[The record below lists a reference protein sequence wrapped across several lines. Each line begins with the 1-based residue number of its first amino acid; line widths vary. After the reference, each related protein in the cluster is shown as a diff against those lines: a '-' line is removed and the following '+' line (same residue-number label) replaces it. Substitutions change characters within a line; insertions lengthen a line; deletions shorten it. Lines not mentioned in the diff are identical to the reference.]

1 MGINNKLKFQC
12 VHCGQCCLDQ
22 NTLVNTTYI
31 DILRIKNGLNLTI
44 DEVIEIL
51 GFYIFDQAPSVYEID
66 RMVVP
71 PIQTE
76 RGMAFVGLKKRLN
89 GQCFFYDKA
98 KERCSIYAFRPGF
111 CRTFPFTFT
120 ILSDKNKKKSEINIF
135 YTEKGIKYCRGIGE
149 EYPYLDLE
157 QWIKLGREVIQEL
170 SKNNQLIKT
179 WNSRV
184 KIKQILPT
192 ARNFILTIFN
202 IE

>member
-1 MGINNKLKFQC
+1 MGINDKLRFQC
-12 VHCGQCCLDQ
+12 IHCGKCCTDL

-31 DILRIKNGLNLTI
+31 DVLRIKNGLNLTI

-51 GFYIFDQAPSVYEID
+51 GFYIFDQAPSEKEID

-76 RGMAFVGLKKRLN
+76 RGMAFTGLKKRPN
-89 GQCFFYDKA
+89 GYCFFYDEI

-120 ILSDKNKKKSEINIF
+120 IQKGKDKKTSEINIF
-135 YTEKGIKYCRGIGE
+135 YTDKGIQYCRGISE
-149 EYPYLDLE
+149 DYPNINLE
-157 QWIKLGREVIQEL
+157 QWIKLGRETIGDL
-170 SKNNQLIKT
+170 SKNNQLIKK
-179 WNSRV
+179 WNSSV
-184 KIKQILPT
+184 KKNQIVPS

-202 IE
+202 LK

>member
-22 NTLVNTTYI
+22 NTLVNTTYK
-31 DILRIKNGLNLTI
+31 DILRIKNGLHLTI

-51 GFYIFDQAPSVYEID
+51 GFYVFDQPPSVNEID

-76 RGMAFVGLKKRLN
+76 RVMAFVGLKKKPN
-89 GQCFFYDKA
+89 GKCFFYDKA
-98 KERCSIYAFRPGF
+98 EERCSIYAFRPGF
-111 CRTFPFTFT
+111 CRTFPFRFT
-120 ILSDKNKKKSEINIF
+120 IRSDKNKKKSEINIF
-135 YTEKGIKYCRGIGE
+135 YTEKGIQYCQGIGE

-157 QWIKLGREVIQEL
+157 QWIKLGREVIQDL

-179 WNSRV
+179 WNSKV